1 MKKGIF
7 SAFALASLFLVAC
20 GEGETEVVETPVV
33 EAVTYTA
40 DAANTKVNW
49 KGEVAGVYG
58 HEGFVNLKSGTVVV
72 EGDKLV
78 GGEFVIDMTGIFPT
92 DSASYKDEDG
102 RRASDLV
109 GHLATEDFFASAT
122 YPTSTFVVTAVNG
135 NTVTGNLTVRNKTNV
150 ETLELSQFNVTET
163 GVTMVGKLVFDRQKY
178 DVAWVHFMKD
188 MVLSDDIQIGF
199 NLVAAK

>member
-7 SAFALASLFLVAC
+7 SAFAFASLFLVAC
-20 GEGETEVVETPVV
+20 GEGETEVVETPVA
-33 EAVTYTA
+33 ETVTYTA
-40 DAANTKVNW
+40 DAAATTVNW

-58 HEGFVNLKSGTVVV
+58 HEGLINLKSGTVVV

-78 GGEFVIDMTGIFPT
+78 GGEFVIDMTSIVPT

-122 YPTSTFVVTAVNG
+122 YPTATFVVTAVNG
-135 NTVTGNLTVRNKTNV
+135 NTVTGNLTIRNKTNV
-150 ETLELSQFNVTET
+150 ETLELSQFNVTEA
-163 GVTMVGKLVFDRQKY
+163 GVTLAGKLVFDRQKY

-188 MVLSDDIQIGF
+188 MVLSDDIQISY
-199 NLVAAK
+199 NLVATK